1 MLQKWNK
8 YPALLDT
15 GYQISLTLRQVNALR
30 RF

>member
-1 MLQKWNK
+1 MLRKWNK

-15 GYQISLTLRQVNALR
+15 GYQPLTLRQVDALR